1 MKGRQLTLEE
11 AISLSHGTK
20 VWIETGNT
28 SPPYISKVHTVDKKE
43 YKFFDEC
50 GYGYNFN
57 SIKLTSGELTI
68 YTWDEFSREMVEAM
82 AHEIAIRRFPNRY
95 DVTDMIDVIVKE
107 YQMENM

>member
-28 SPPYISKVHTVDKKE
+28 SPPYISRVHIVDKKE
-43 YKFFDEC
+43 YKFFDED
-50 GYGYNFN
+50 GYWFDFDSN
-57 SIKLTSGELTI
+57 KLTSGEFPI
-68 YTWDEFSREMVEAM
+68 YTWDEFSIEMVESM